1 MRLFTGQKKR
11 LTLTILDMA
20 VVEEAPSMPAAKKAE
35 SEGAAQGGKNRRNG
49 AYEGWGPTGL
59 INSYCYR

>member
-11 LTLTILDMA
+11 LNMTMLD
-20 VVEEAPSMPAAKKAE
+20 VVDAEEAPSMPAAKKVE
-35 SEGAAQGGKNRRNG
+35 CEGVAQGGNTLKNG
-49 AYEGWGPTGL
+49 SGYVWGPTWL